1 MNVKVDSR
9 LRGND
14 TVRMLSSPPPAFA
27 GAGSRGSI
35 LAACFAALLTGC
47 AMPAFLK
54 PKPPEPPT
62 LQSLSSRQYP
72 VLPDAGVQSS
82 TADAE
87 KAYRDFLAAAPRE
100 PHRKE
105 ALRRLGDLEMDQV
118 DARSAAGENAG
129 AAEYK
134 EAIAR
139 YQSFLKTYPTDPGND
154 RVLYQLSRAY
164 ELSGDLETSLATLDR
179 LVHSYPATRYREEAQ
194 FRRGELLFA
203 LREYPKSEQAYL
215 VTMRGDKSSPY
226 YERALY
232 MHGWSLFKQ
241 GRLEDGLQ
249 SFFGVLD
256 LKLAGRGTESELE
269 KLPGLTRADRELV
282 EDTFRVTSISLA
294 NLQGLASIP
303 PYIDS
308 VVRREYEFRVYQ
320 QLGELYIRQDRVKD
334 AADTFGAF
342 AQRSPS
348 HPEAPVLQ
356 ARVIDIYAANGFAT
370 LALDAKKQYVTQ
382 YGVGSDYQRSNPAGW
397 KRSAEPL
404 VKTHLEELARHYH
417 AGAQKTKTSA
427 DYQEAVRWYRLYLT
441 AFPDD
446 PQAAQNNFLLAELLF
461 EDARFAD
468 AAVEYR
474 KAAYDYPAHA
484 KSADAGYAA
493 LLAYA
498 QQQKGLPPAEARGV
512 QMAAVDGALQF
523 AKTFPQDARVPPVVT
538 NAAEQLY
545 ALNERERAAT
555 VARQGLMLQPPP
567 SPAQRRVLWTVVAH
581 TSFDRGEFAEAERA
595 YGEVLALA
603 PANDAARAGL
613 TERLAASVYK
623 QGEAARAEGQLGD
636 AVRHF
641 TRVATVAPQSPVSA
655 TAQYDAAATM
665 LVLKDWDG
673 AARTLEDFRRRYPQ
687 SPLQNEVAGKLA
699 VAYSEKGSWAQAAGE
714 FEKLAGS
721 SKDPQVA
728 RAGLW
733 QAAELYEKG
742 GARVPA
748 LRAYERY
755 AKQYPQPLEP
765 ALEAQW
771 RVARIEREQGNSA
784 RELAVMKDVQ
794 RADLTAGGAR
804 TDRTRYLGG
813 MATLALAR
821 PLADEY
827 RKVALVEP
835 LQRQLKLKKDRM
847 ELALKAYAAAADYGI
862 AEVSTAA
869 TFQTAELYRDFGA
882 ALINSQRPRGL
893 KKDEIEQYNVM
904 LEEQAFPFEEKA
916 IEVHEINAKRTAD
929 GFYDASVRDSIAALA
944 KLRPA
949 RYGKVERVAG
959 TVDAIR

>member
-1 MNVKVDSR
+1 MR
-9 LRGND
+9 R
-14 TVRMLSSPPPAFA
+14 PADRRVVA
-27 GAGSRGSI
+27 LACGA
-35 LAACFAALLTGC
+35 AALLAGC
-47 AMPAFLK
+47 SVPAFLK
-54 PKPPEPPT
+54 PAPPEPPT
-62 LQSLSSRQYP
+62 LATLSSRQYP
-72 VLPDAGVQSS
+72 VLPDSGIQAS

-87 KAYRDFLAAAPRE
+87 KAYRDFLAASPRE

-118 DARSAAGENAG
+118 DARSAAGDA
-129 AAEYK
+129 AAVAEYK

-139 YQSFLKTYPTDPGND
+139 YQKFLATYPTDPGND
-154 RVLYQLSRAY
+154 RVLYQLARAY
-164 ELSGDLETSLATLDR
+164 ELSGNLETSLATLDK
-179 LVHSYPATRYREEAQ
+179 LVETYPATRYRAEAQ

-203 LREYPKSEQAYL
+203 LREYPKAEQAYV
-215 VTMRGDKSSPY
+215 VTTRGDKSSPY

-232 MHGWSLFKQ
+232 MQGWSLFKQ
-241 GRLEDGLQ
+241 GRLDDGLQ

-256 LKLAGRGTESELE
+256 LKLAGRGNESDLE
-269 KLPGLTRADRELV
+269 KVPGLTRADRELV

-294 NLQGLASIP
+294 NLQGPASIP
-303 PYIDS
+303 PFITTP
-308 VVRREYEFRVYQ
+308 VRREYEFRVYQ

-356 ARVIDIYAANGFAT
+356 ARVIDIYAANGLPT

-397 KRSAEPL
+397 TRNAEPL
-404 VKTHLEELARHYH
+404 VKTHLEALARHYH

-441 AFPDD
+441 SFPDD

-461 EDARFAD
+461 EDGKFAD
-468 AAVEYR
+468 AAGEYR
-474 KAAYDYPAHA
+474 KAAYDYPVHA

-498 QQQKGLPPAEARGV
+498 QQQKG
-512 QMAAVDGALQF
+512 MAAADVRSIQLASVDSALQF
-523 AKTFPQDARVPPVVT
+523 AKAFPQDARVAPVVT
-538 NAAEQLY
+538 NAADQLY
-545 ALNERERAAT
+545 ALNERERAAA
-555 VARQGLMLQPPP
+555 VARQGLALQPTP
-567 SPAQRRVLWTVVAH
+567 SPAQQRVLWTVVAH
-581 TSFDRGEFAEAERA
+581 TSFDQGQFAEAERA

-603 PANDAARAGL
+603 PANDAARPQL

-623 QGEAARAEGQLGD
+623 QGEAARTGGQLD
-636 AVRHF
+636 AAVRHF
-641 TRVATVAPQSPVSA
+641 NRVATVAPQSTVSA
-655 TAQYDAAATM
+655 NAQYDAAATLLAM
-665 LVLKDWDG
+665 KDWDG
-673 AARTLEDFRRRYPQ
+673 AARTLEDFRTRHPK
-687 SPLQNEVAGKLA
+687 SPLQGDVAAKLA
-699 VAYSEKGSWAQAAGE
+699 VAYSEKGNWAQAAGE
-714 FEKLAGS
+714 FEKIAGT

-742 GARVPA
+742 GARAPA

-755 AKQYPQPLEP
+755 AKQYPQPLETS
-765 ALEAQW
+765 LEAQW
-771 RVARIEREQGNSA
+771 RVARIEREQGNVA

-804 TDRTRYLGG
+804 TDRTKYLGG
-813 MATLALAR
+813 MATLALAK
-821 PLADEY
+821 PLVDEY

-835 LQRQLKLKKDRM
+835 LQRNLKLKKDRM
-847 ELALKAYAAAADYGI
+847 ESALKAYAAASEYGI
-862 AEVSTAA
+862 ADVSTAA
-869 TFQTAELYRDFGA
+869 TYQTAEIYRDFGA
-882 ALINSQRPRGL
+882 AMINSQRPKGL
-893 KKDEIEQYNVM
+893 KKDELEQYNVM

-916 IEVHEINAKRTAD
+916 IEVHEINAKRTAN
-929 GFYDASVRDSIAALA
+929 GVYDTSVRDSITALA

-949 RYGKVERVAG
+949 RYGKVERAAG